1 MRKKL
6 FVALLLVM
14 ALLGTACGSATD
26 SSADSGGA
34 ADSTNDGTY
43 VGEAMPEFATHDIM
57 GNEVTNEVFKD
68 AELTVVNVWGTFCGP
83 CIEEMLFGD
92 KKTWDKHKL
101 IPSADGYEKVYEG
114 IIVASCADDKKILEI
129 LFRLFNINCLSDFK
143 GHSVSVS
150 DVIVLK
156 NDSDEVSHTAYFVDA
171 FGWKTLSNW

>member
-14 ALLGTACGSATD
+14 VLLGTACGSATD

-83 CIEEMLFGD
+83 CIEEMPDLQTLFEKYSGKVQLIGIVGD
-92 KKTWDKHKL
+92 VNGIEDTEQD
-101 IPSADGYEKVYEG
+101 EKQME
-114 IIVASCADDKKILEI
+114 
-129 LFRLFNINCLSDFK
+129 
-143 GHSVSVS
+143 
-150 DVIVLK
+150 
-156 NDSDEVSHTAYFVDA
+156 
-171 FGWKTLSNW
+171 